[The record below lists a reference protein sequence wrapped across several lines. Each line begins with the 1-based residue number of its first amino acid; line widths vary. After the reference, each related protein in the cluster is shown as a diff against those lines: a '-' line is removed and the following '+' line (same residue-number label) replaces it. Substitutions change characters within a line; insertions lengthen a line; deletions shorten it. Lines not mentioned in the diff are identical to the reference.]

1 MDPMPQKILPF
12 LTLILALGL
21 PAVAQN
27 AEQESKH
34 SDTAAEVRA
43 KVKAGALR
51 PCVSETITDAQS
63 QSVIAFENHCTHQA
77 NVMLC
82 VNVPGKEPV
91 HYMLLI
97 GSGSKVLH
105 RLWNTDG
112 KPFTYNFNV
121 CDRPYCTPPA
131 SEC

>member
-1 MDPMPQKILPF
+1 MPRKAPIL
-12 LTLILALGL
+12 LTFIAPAAAALAPSFVTQAGEKQGN
-21 PAVAQN
+21 P
-27 AEQESKH
+27 
-34 SDTAAEVRA
+34 DAAEVRA
-43 KVKAGALR
+43 KVKAGELR
-51 PCVSETITDAQS
+51 PCVSETVTDADS
-63 QSVIAFENHCTHQA
+63 QPVIAFQNDCTHQA

-97 GSGSKVLH
+97 ASRSKVLH